1 MDDFVQIALDPAVTV
16 TVIACLTLVI
26 ISQHLDGRR
35 RMRDLTKR
43 LGRMTGTLLAAAV
56 NSSRIVE
63 QAKVRRAI
71 ELTIQLKDMN
81 PDLTLDEVLFG
92 TVPQDPPFPDL
103 KELRRVA
110 KNEVLLGAS
119 YDGDRV
125 GGGSGLARGDS
136 ASVDDFLAD
145 MTRTRSRSPRAG

>member
-26 ISQHLDGRR
+26 ILQHLDGRR
-35 RMRDLTKR
+35 RMRD
-43 LGRMTGTLLAAAV
+43 LLAAAV

-81 PDLTLDEVLFG
+81 PDLTLDELLFG
-92 TVPQDPPFPDL
+92 APPTWNDVRAAADPFP
-103 KELRRVA
+103 
-110 KNEVLLGAS
+110 KNFADDILAGRPMGPRPYFKAAVTVGR
-119 YDGDRV
+119 DGETVSVRGQPRNLTEFDRQ
-125 GGGSGLARGDS
+125 G
-136 ASVDDFLAD
+136 
-145 MTRTRSRSPRAG
+145 